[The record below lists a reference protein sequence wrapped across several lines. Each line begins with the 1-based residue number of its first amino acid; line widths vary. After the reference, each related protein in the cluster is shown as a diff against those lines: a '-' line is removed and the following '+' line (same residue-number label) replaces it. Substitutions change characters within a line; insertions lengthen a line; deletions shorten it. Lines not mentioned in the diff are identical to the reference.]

1 METGRSRIASPFSRT
16 SSPNRALLSHSLSR
30 RSWKACLVSHD
41 SGACTSHRGQF
52 GEPCPQAPR
61 CASEI
66 PKISNC
72 LELTSAQLMWALSLN
87 YALAV
92 WAIKLSILLLYVRL
106 FRVDS
111 KSFRFLI
118 YFGIFATSALSFS
131 AAVSLVLICQP
142 LSYFWNQF
150 DGVSSG
156 YCRLN
161 INHLYLAIA
170 VINLCLDL
178 YLLVL
183 PIPRVMRLQ
192 MSPRRKLV
200 VCASLF
206 LGIM

>member
-1 METGRSRIASPFSRT
+1 MS
-16 SSPNRALLSHSLSR
+16 NLL
-30 RSWKACLVSHD
+30 
-41 SGACTSHRGQF
+41 G
-52 GEPCPQAPR
+52 
-61 CASEI
+61 
-66 PKISNC
+66 
-72 LELTSAQLMWALSLN
+72 LTSAQLMWALSLN

-111 KSFRFLI
+111 KTFRFLI
-118 YFGIFATSALSFS
+118 YFGMFATSALSFS
-131 AAVSLVLICQP
+131 AVVALIVSCQP
-142 LSYFWNQF
+142 LSYFWTQY
-150 DGVSSG
+150 DGVSPG
-156 YCRLN
+156 HCGLDVDQ
-161 INHLYLAIA
+161 LYLAIA
-170 VINLCLDL
+170 VINMCLDL